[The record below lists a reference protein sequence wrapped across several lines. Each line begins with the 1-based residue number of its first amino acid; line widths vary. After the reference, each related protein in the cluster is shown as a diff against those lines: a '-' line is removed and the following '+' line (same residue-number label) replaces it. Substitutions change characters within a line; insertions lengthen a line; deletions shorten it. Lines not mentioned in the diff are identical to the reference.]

1 MSVNPVP
8 LYHPKSL
15 DLRLHSYPTY
25 PTSSN
30 LTSLCLLNS
39 WRIKPTTKPPRNQ
52 RNHSLH
58 DPPAL
63 SQHCKVILI
72 PTFRSREFHPNILLR
87 KSLCLRLQH
96 RRNLFQRH
104 VDLIPN
110 RDEAFRQVHVVLA
123 QQTESEHVV
132 VDVVEYQS
140 TTIAI
145 CLFRLEE
152 VQRLVTPVA
161 TWVEMMGGVVAVV
174 EAEAIALHSV
184 VSMLL
189 HPR

>member
-1 MSVNPVP
+1 M
-8 LYHPKSL
+8 
-15 DLRLHSYPTY
+15 
-25 PTSSN
+25 
-30 LTSLCLLNS
+30 
-39 WRIKPTTKPPRNQ
+39 
-52 RNHSLH
+52 
-58 DPPAL
+58 
-63 SQHCKVILI
+63 
-72 PTFRSREFHPNILLR
+72 
-87 KSLCLRLQH
+87 
-96 RRNLFQRH
+96 
-104 VDLIPN
+104 
-110 RDEAFRQVHVVLA
+110 HVVLA